1 MKARSRL
8 QLLSDSDGASSIAAL
23 MRTVQEHTADCRC
36 ATCCYLAEDV
46 SVDVFLK
53 HPELG
58 SVARRFAERRFPF

>member
-8 QLLSDSDGASSIAAL
+8 QLLSDSDGARSIAAL
-23 MRTVQEHTADCRC
+23 MRAVEDHIADCRC
-36 ATCCYLAEDV
+36 AICCLLAGDV

-58 SVARRFAERRFPF
+58 SVARRFVERRFPF